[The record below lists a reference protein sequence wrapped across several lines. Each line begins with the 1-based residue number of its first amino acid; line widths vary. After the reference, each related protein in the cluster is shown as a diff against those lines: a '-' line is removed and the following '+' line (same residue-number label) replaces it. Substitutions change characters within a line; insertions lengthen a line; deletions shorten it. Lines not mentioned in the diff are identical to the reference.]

1 MGFSAT
7 TPVADPTAGR
17 YTVGESVP
25 TSEGRVAVGRNT
37 KGSEFLVHT
46 VGRTAEQMAL
56 HAVAIGTASGKLI
69 SYREFADAVSECGD
83 PAALISALERVI
95 PAKPRKPRGRK
106 AGEAPAS

>member
-17 YTVGESVP
+17 YTVGETVP
-25 TSEGRVAVGRNT
+25 TSEGRVGVGRNT
-37 KGSEFLVHT
+37 KGTEFMVHT

-83 PAALISALERVI
+83 PAALISALQRVI
-95 PAKPRKPRGRK
+95 PAAPRKRRSK
-106 AGEAPAS
+106 EEAPASN